1 MKDINYYL
9 NELNKLQICKVN
21 INNLMNKLNKEIEKN
36 NFKIIKKE
44 NFEYLKEI
52 EDLENAKIFLENY
65 PNYIKKG
72 VKGLIK
78 NILFSIKVFS
88 IVFPILFIFLVLSNI
103 ETKGLCLDM
112 LLSYAKVSLFLS
124 GSLSIFCNFIHPII
138 SNHNRKKEYLE
149 KYQSV
154 EHIEEL
160 IQTYSLKNEQIEEEI
175 LLLKENVNLDRQRI
189 KELIIKL
196 EQISYIEEDYGLI
209 IESIVEKEFDTIKS
223 ERYIYDSSLDNFFK
237 LTLKK

>member
-9 NELNKLQICKVN
+9 NELNKLQSCKIN

-36 NFKIIKKE
+36 NLEIIKKE
-44 NFEYLKEI
+44 NFKYSKEI

-88 IVFPILFIFLVLSNI
+88 IAFPILFIFLVLSNI
-103 ETKGLCLDM
+103 ETTGLGLEVF
-112 LLSYAKVSLFLS
+112 LSYAKVSLLLS
-124 GSLSIFCNFIHPII
+124 GALSIFCNFIYPII
-138 SNHNRKKEYLE
+138 SNHNRKNEYLE

-160 IQTYSLKNEQIEEEI
+160 IQTYSLKKEQTEEEI
-175 LLLKENVNLDRQRI
+175 LLLKRNVNLGRQRI
-189 KELIIKL
+189 EELIIKL
-196 EQISYIEEDYGLI
+196 EQISDIEEEYGLN
-209 IESIVEKEFDTIKS
+209 IEGIVEKELDEIKN
-223 ERYIYDSSLDNFFK
+223 ERYIYDSSLDNSFK
-237 LTLKK
+237 LILKK